1 MSGEAAKQCWTPE
14 NLQAC
19 ADRSLKT
26 GYISEIPSFG
36 MTLQISDTDEKHTAP
51 FWKDEPDSSGFADLR
66 SSSFMREKVR
76 DNSSEQ
82 VRPLQRSSGAL
93 GAEEQ
98 RFYQPLNSR
107 EGNMSF

>member
-1 MSGEAAKQCWTPE
+1 MSGEASKQGWTPE

-36 MTLQISDTDEKHTAP
+36 TTLQISDTDEKQAAS
-51 FWKDEPDSSGFADLR
+51 FWKDEPVSPGSADLR

-93 GAEEQ
+93 GTEEQ
-98 RFYQPLNSR
+98 RFLAAS
-107 EGNMSF
+107 